1 MPSHS
6 DSKRQWRKAYVN
18 AVSEEDAEQIAVDF
32 LKKRKNKKKIDVVS
46 IEQKDAV
53 WIIHGTC
60 PIDLEGHPW
69 SERFEVVIDQKG
81 RIKSSE
87 FSLL

>member
-1 MPSHS
+1 M
-6 DSKRQWRKAYVN
+6 D
-18 AVSEEDAEQIAVDF
+18 AVSEVDAQEIAVGF
-32 LKKRKNKKKIDVVS
+32 LKKRKNKERVDVVS

-53 WIIHGTC
+53 WIIRGTC

-81 RIKSSE
+81 RVKSSE
-87 FSLL
+87 VSLL

>member
-1 MPSHS
+1 M
-6 DSKRQWRKAYVN
+6 K
-18 AVSEEDAEQIAVDF
+18 AVSEEAAQQIAVDF
-32 LKKRKNKKKIDVVS
+32 LRKKKDKEKIDVVS

-53 WIIHGTC
+53 WIVHGTC

-69 SERFEVVIDQKG
+69 TERFEVVIDQKG
-81 RIKSSE
+81 RIKSTD

>member
-1 MPSHS
+1 M
-6 DSKRQWRKAYVN
+6 D
-18 AVSEEDAEQIAVDF
+18 AVSEEDAQKIAVDF
-32 LKKRKNKKKIDVVS
+32 LKKRKNKEKVDVVS
-46 IEQKDAV
+46 IEQKDAA

-81 RIKSSE
+81 RVKSSE
-87 FSLL
+87 VSLL

>member
-1 MPSHS
+1 V
-6 DSKRQWRKAYVN
+6 DT
-18 AVSEEDAEQIAVDF
+18 VSEEDAQKIAVDF
-32 LKKRKNKKKIDVVS
+32 LKKMKNKEKVDVVS
-46 IEQKDAV
+46 IEQKDAF

-81 RIKSSE
+81 RVKSSE
-87 FSLL
+87 VSLL

>member
-1 MPSHS
+1 
-6 DSKRQWRKAYVN
+6 VN
-18 AVSEEDAEQIAVDF
+18 SVSEEDAQKIAVDF
-32 LKKRKNKKKIDVVS
+32 LKTMKNKEKVDVVS
-46 IEQKDAV
+46 IEQKDTV

-81 RIKSSE
+81 RVKSSE
-87 FSLL
+87 VSLL

>member
-1 MPSHS
+1 M
-6 DSKRQWRKAYVN
+6 D
-18 AVSEEDAEQIAVDF
+18 AVSEEDAQKIAVDF
-32 LKKRKNKKKIDVVS
+32 LKKRKNKEKVDVVS

-81 RIKSSE
+81 RVKSSQV
-87 FSLL
+87 SLL